1 MNVNERRTP
10 EETRARILEA
20 AWDLFRQLG
29 MRTTVAEI
37 ADRLGMSPGNVYRF
51 FPSKQALSEAVCANV
66 LDGMI
71 AIVRAIA
78 AHPGPAADRI
88 RDILLTMH
96 RAMRD
101 QMVSASRVHEIVE
114 VAIHERWAPID
125 DFENTV
131 AATLAGLVAEGQR
144 TGEFGPGDPAALGK
158 ATLCVCAGIHHPVLI
173 ALYDKPDADPPP
185 EGIVEFALRA
195 LKNRQPGNGD

>member
-125 DFENTV
+125 AFEKTV

-144 TGEFGPGDPAALGK
+144 EGEFGPGDPAELGK
-158 ATLCVCAGIHHPVLI
+158 ATVCACSGIHHPVLI
-173 ALYDKPDADPPP
+173 ALYDGPDADLTPDQ
-185 EGIVEFALRA
+185 IVDFALRA
-195 LKNRQPGNGD
+195 LANRQPGNGD